1 MGPQPTEAKRREV
14 PLLIQADVVLDEAGL
29 LKSCR
34 VSGHAG
40 AGKRGS
46 DIVCAAV
53 SVLTRT
59 LIRVLAGR
67 QDITI
72 RGATPEQGDFW
83 METEHTPEGKGFL
96 AGAGA
101 FLIEGLLSVSAEFP
115 DYCKVIIDRRN
126 SYGT

>member
-1 MGPQPTEAKRREV
+1 M
-14 PLLIQADVVLDEAGL
+14 IQADMVLDEAGL
-29 LKSCR
+29 LRSCR

-59 LIRVLAGR
+59 ILLALSGR
-67 QDITI
+67 KGITI
-72 RGATPEQGDFW
+72 RGSPEQGNFW
-83 METEHTPEGKGFL
+83 MEAEYTPEGREFL
-96 AGAGA
+96 AGAGD
-101 FLIEGLLSVSAEFP
+101 FLIEGLLSVSAQFP
-115 DYCKVIIDRRN
+115 DYCKVIIERRN

>member
-1 MGPQPTEAKRREV
+1 M
-14 PLLIQADVVLDEAGL
+14 IQVDVALDEAGL

-40 AGKRGS
+40 AARRGE

-59 LIRVLAGR
+59 SIRVLSGR
-67 QDITI
+67 EGITI
-72 RGATPEQGDFW
+72 RGSIPEQGSFW
-83 METEHTPEGKGFL
+83 METEYSREGREFL
-96 AGAGA
+96 AAAGA
-101 FLIEGLLSVSAEFP
+101 FLVEGLLSVSAEFP
-115 DYCKVIIDRRN
+115 DHCKVNIERRN